1 MENNF
6 DEIYEE
12 KIIEIYY
19 NSFSKYECLKQFLEL
34 IINDIYFVLNNNDI
48 NLFNDLY
55 IFIEDKINYLDKSY
69 NINDENEIQINKYR
83 ILKDIIEKIFTFN
96 NINVNLSYLFEI
108 LNE

>member
-6 DEIYEE
+6 DEINEE
-12 KIIEIYY
+12 KIIEIYN
-19 NSFSKYECLKQFLEL
+19 NSFSKHEFLKQFLEL

-69 NINDENEIQINKYR
+69 NINDENEILINKY
-83 ILKDIIEKIFTFN
+83 IE
-96 NINVNLSYLFEI
+96 Y
-108 LNE
+108 